1 MHWDPEFCDVKLIQT
16 MMLLDQLKR
25 IVQDSSMTFRP
36 GQKFDPSSIQLLLCG
51 DLNSLP
57 ESGFNIFHPLLKYLA
72 PIDVLT
78 SGLVWIFNGQK
89 R

>member
-36 GQKFDPSSIQLLLCG
+36 GHKFDPSSIQLLLCG

-57 ESGFNIFHPLLKYLA
+57 ESGFSIFHPLFKYLA
-72 PIDVLT
+72 PNEGI
-78 SGLVWIFNGQK
+78 
-89 R
+89 